1 MSKRSAEILDS
12 ILKKIEDMPLEEK
25 KKISDKLNTYIEE
38 LHNFD
43 YNFSFISKSQI
54 SLFFL
59 QKIRYNTRQSISK
72 PLTL

>member
-25 KKISDKLNTYIEE
+25 KKLNTYIEE

-43 YNFSFISKSQI
+43 YNFSIDYDISSNIKYQEELSEMKDD
-54 SLFFL
+54 FYFAA
-59 QKIRYNTRQSISK
+59 
-72 PLTL
+72 

>member
-43 YNFSFISKSQI
+43 YNFSIDYDISSNIKYHEELSEMKDD
-54 SLFFL
+54 FYFAA
-59 QKIRYNTRQSISK
+59 
-72 PLTL
+72 

>member
-43 YNFSFISKSQI
+43 YNFSIDYDISS
-54 SLFFL
+54 
-59 QKIRYNTRQSISK
+59 SIKYQEELSEMK
-72 PLTL
+72 DDFYFAA

>member
-43 YNFSFISKSQI
+43 YNFLIDYDISS
-54 SLFFL
+54 
-59 QKIRYNTRQSISK
+59 SIKYQEELSEMK
-72 PLTL
+72 DDFYFAA